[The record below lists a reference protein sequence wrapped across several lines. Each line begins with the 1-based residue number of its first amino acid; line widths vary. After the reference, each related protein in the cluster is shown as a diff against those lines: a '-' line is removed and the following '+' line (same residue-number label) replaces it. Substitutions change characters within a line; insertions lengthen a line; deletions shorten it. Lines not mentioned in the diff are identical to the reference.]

1 MQLLL
6 LKYWMDVSEG
16 IVGLGAPAS
25 DVPATPF
32 FPGSTKAGCVSGL
45 HLKANLLSGRVV
57 FTSAGAVHVGD
68 SCGRPYFPG
77 EGGGRQR
84 RHHEQGMQMLKGH
97 GEGLASSARGSPPPW
112 YKHPCEQTSSN
123 KYQHTETILNYN
135 YHGKSGRVVPRSRV
149 EK

>member
-84 RHHEQGMQMLKGH
+84 RHHEQGMQMLKGDES
-97 GEGLASSARGSPPPW
+97 GD
-112 YKHPCEQTSSN
+112 T
-123 KYQHTETILNYN
+123 
-135 YHGKSGRVVPRSRV
+135 GRVWPLQPGARLLHGINIHVNKQVLISTSTLRLF
-149 EK
+149 